1 MCLGQKPQSI
11 LIFLMKVTVVQTSA
25 VIAFL
30 CKKLKEQQDLR
41 DPHPHPGRSNRK
53 LKFTKFSAPTPGDK
67 PPPRCRNSPRI
78 NPSRF
83 FALHQINS
91 PPLCLQRHDNSSVRF
106 ATPIGGVTTGR
117 SNREDSS
124 NGVFENKIF
133 VSDYTLPVPLWQ
145 ARASD
150 SFKKRR
156 PTVPSMVRTRPDILS
171 V

>member
-1 MCLGQKPQSI
+1 LFRPETPKYFNFPYESDSRTNISSNSISVQKIKRATGPPRCASPP
-11 LIFLMKVTVVQTSA
+11 S
-25 VIAFL
+25 
-30 CKKLKEQQDLR
+30 
-41 DPHPHPGRSNRK
+41 RSNPK

-91 PPLCLQRHDNSSVRF
+91 PPLCPQRHDNSSVRL
-106 ATPIGGVTTGR
+106 ATPIGGVR
-117 SNREDSS
+117 SDGEDSS
-124 NGVFENKIF
+124 NGVFENKNF